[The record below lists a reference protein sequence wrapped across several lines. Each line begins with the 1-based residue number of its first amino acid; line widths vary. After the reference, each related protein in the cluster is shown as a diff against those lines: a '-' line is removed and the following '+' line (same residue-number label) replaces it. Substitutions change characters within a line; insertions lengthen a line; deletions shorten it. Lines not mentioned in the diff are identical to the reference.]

1 MGQIGE
7 LYAEG
12 RNRFIDVVAGVDP
25 DTPVVTCPAWT
36 VRNVLSHVTG
46 ICADILGGNLDG
58 VATDPWTAA
67 QVDARRDRSIADI
80 AAEWQE
86 TGPQIDAMVDAFG
99 RTGEQLLLDLTTHEF
114 DVRHALRR
122 PGPKDLPVWD
132 IGADFGV
139 EVVLRNAVETHGLGP
154 MAVRIGECTWH
165 VGPDGEP
172 QATLTASAFEFVRA
186 LTGRRSAAQVA
197 DMDWSGWPAPYI
209 QAFEG
214 GLFTFAA
221 TDITE

>member
-1 MGQIGE
+1 MGQLGE

-12 RNRFIDVVAGVDP
+12 RNRFIDVVAGADP
-25 DTPVVTCPAWT
+25 DTPLVTCPLWT

-46 ICADILGGNLDG
+46 ICADIIAGKLDG

-67 QVDARRDRSIADI
+67 QVEARCDAPMADI
-80 AAEWQE
+80 VSEWQE

-99 RTGEQLLLDLTTHEF
+99 RTGEQLLLDLTSHEF
-114 DVRHALRR
+114 DARHALGK

-139 EVVLRNAVETHGLGP
+139 TMVLELSLKTHGIGP
-154 MAVRIGECTWH
+154 MEVRVADRTWH
-165 VGPDGEP
+165 VGDDGEP
-172 QATLTASAFEFVRA
+172 QATLTATAFELVRA

-197 DMDWSGWPAPYI
+197 DMDWSGWPAPFV

-214 GLFTFAA
+214 FIFAFQP
-221 TDITE
+221 TDIIE